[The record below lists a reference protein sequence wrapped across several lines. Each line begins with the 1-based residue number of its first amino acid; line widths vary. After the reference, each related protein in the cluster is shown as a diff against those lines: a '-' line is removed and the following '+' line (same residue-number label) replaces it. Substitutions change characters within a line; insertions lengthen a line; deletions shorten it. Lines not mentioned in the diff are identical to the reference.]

1 MGKYEG
7 SWSGMRRYLEHD
19 MLAPCLYGRVRYGCT
34 AYVGMDG
41 SRIFEICI
49 DGRPVKH
56 FSLETVNTWFLDNG
70 YRPGPRPVGL
80 GEYWDGLW
88 MLLDEVP
95 RSRRTAYTDD
105 EFCDAL
111 AAYRTQDIAASL
123 HSEDP
128 LVRMLA
134 ILDLAGWAS
143 GPCPLCGTLFP
154 NSQVAPEL
162 LPAGMDA
169 EFPKIVKSVA
179 LLTSQ
184 KSYGAVPRRLLFF
197 MSRLSAQQIIWRNA
211 AGHPANSHNAM
222 AHGPGHTGTVR
233 SASKSAFS
241 PGMPISSRKA
251 QHHLQK
257 LHPPHGPGVEV
268 DIPPVQPPGNA
279 EAHRGPQQLPA
290 VFPAGAQVGR
300 IHVRREG
307 MHIREH
313 QVRGACQQHPGQ
325 QSRHQAGPAACLT
338 DQGIQRQHHHP
349 GYGEGHPHIQGRI
362 HPQIETGKRHRQ
374 QHRHAGPPDPGPPGG
389 PGDAAEGSH
398 GILGVWGKDSLA
410 RALSTM
416 VGSDRAE
423 ELEQLQKLWFTTDSQ
438 QQQ

>member
-128 LVRMLA
+128 PGP
-134 ILDLAGWAS
+134 DAGDS
-143 GPCPLCGTLFP
+143 GPPGGQADPVRSAGHCFP
-154 NSQVAPEL
+154 TAGVAPEL
-162 LPAGMDA
+162 LPAADGCRG
-169 EFPKIVKSVA
+169 FPAQIVKKVSPFFDKPKK
-179 LLTSQ
+179 Q
-184 KSYGAVPRRLLFF
+184 CYGAVPRHCF
-197 MSRLSAQQIIWRNA
+197 SSY
-211 AGHPANSHNAM
+211 H
-222 AHGPGHTGTVR
+222 
-233 SASKSAFS
+233 AF
-241 PGMPISSRKA
+241 R
-251 QHHLQK
+251 
-257 LHPPHGPGVEV
+257 
-268 DIPPVQPPGNA
+268 
-279 EAHRGPQQLPA
+279 PQ
-290 VFPAGAQVGR
+290 
-300 IHVRREG
+300 
-307 MHIREH
+307 
-313 QVRGACQQHPGQ
+313 
-325 QSRHQAGPAACLT
+325 
-338 DQGIQRQHHHP
+338 
-349 GYGEGHPHIQGRI
+349 
-362 HPQIETGKRHRQ
+362 
-374 QHRHAGPPDPGPPGG
+374 
-389 PGDAAEGSH
+389 
-398 GILGVWGKDSLA
+398 
-410 RALSTM
+410 RAI
-416 VGSDRAE
+416 
-423 ELEQLQKLWFTTDSQ
+423 
-438 QQQ
+438 

>member
-134 ILDLAGWAS
+134 ILDRRVGKR
-143 GPCPLCGTLFP
+143 TLSALRDTV
-154 NSQVAPEL
+154 SQQPEWL
-162 LPAGMDA
+162 QNFYRLRMDA
-169 EFPKIVKSVA
+169 EDFQHKLSKKKCRPF
-179 LLTSQ
+179 LTSQ
-184 KSYGAVPRRLLFF
+184 KSSATAQCRGTAFLHITPFAPSGPYSGTRQARVHRRT
-197 MSRLSAQQIIWRNA
+197 A
-211 AGHPANSHNAM
+211 P
-222 AHGPGHTGTVR
+222 
-233 SASKSAFS
+233 
-241 PGMPISSRKA
+241 
-251 QHHLQK
+251 
-257 LHPPHGPGVEV
+257 
-268 DIPPVQPPGNA
+268 
-279 EAHRGPQQLPA
+279 
-290 VFPAGAQVGR
+290 
-300 IHVRREG
+300 
-307 MHIREH
+307 
-313 QVRGACQQHPGQ
+313 
-325 QSRHQAGPAACLT
+325 
-338 DQGIQRQHHHP
+338 
-349 GYGEGHPHIQGRI
+349 
-362 HPQIETGKRHRQ
+362 
-374 QHRHAGPPDPGPPGG
+374 
-389 PGDAAEGSH
+389 
-398 GILGVWGKDSLA
+398 
-410 RALSTM
+410 
-416 VGSDRAE
+416 
-423 ELEQLQKLWFTTDSQ
+423 
-438 QQQ
+438 

>member
-134 ILDLAGWAS
+134 ILDRRVGKR
-143 GPCPLCGTLFP
+143 TLYALRDTV
-154 NSQVAPEL
+154 SQQPEWL
-162 LPAGMDA
+162 QNFYRLRMDA
-169 EFPKIVKSVA
+169 EDFQHKLSKKVSPFFDKPKK
-179 LLTSQ
+179 Q
-184 KSYGAVPRRLLFF
+184 CYGAVPRHCF
-197 MSRLSAQQIIWRNA
+197 SSY
-211 AGHPANSHNAM
+211 H
-222 AHGPGHTGTVR
+222 
-233 SASKSAFS
+233 AF
-241 PGMPISSRKA
+241 R
-251 QHHLQK
+251 
-257 LHPPHGPGVEV
+257 
-268 DIPPVQPPGNA
+268 
-279 EAHRGPQQLPA
+279 PQ
-290 VFPAGAQVGR
+290 
-300 IHVRREG
+300 
-307 MHIREH
+307 
-313 QVRGACQQHPGQ
+313 
-325 QSRHQAGPAACLT
+325 
-338 DQGIQRQHHHP
+338 
-349 GYGEGHPHIQGRI
+349 
-362 HPQIETGKRHRQ
+362 
-374 QHRHAGPPDPGPPGG
+374 
-389 PGDAAEGSH
+389 
-398 GILGVWGKDSLA
+398 
-410 RALSTM
+410 RAI
-416 VGSDRAE
+416 
-423 ELEQLQKLWFTTDSQ
+423 
-438 QQQ
+438 

>member
-34 AYVGMDG
+34 DYVGMDG

-134 ILDLAGWAS
+134 ILDRRVGKRTLSALRDTAS
-143 GPCPLCGTLFP
+143 
-154 NSQVAPEL
+154 QQPEWL
-162 LPAGMDA
+162 QNFYRLRMDA
-169 EFPKIVKSVA
+169 EDF
-179 LLTSQ
+179 
-184 KSYGAVPRRLLFF
+184 
-197 MSRLSAQQIIWRNA
+197 
-211 AGHPANSHNAM
+211 
-222 AHGPGHTGTVR
+222 
-233 SASKSAFS
+233 
-241 PGMPISSRKA
+241 
-251 QHHLQK
+251 QHK
-257 LHPPHGPGVEV
+257 L
-268 DIPPVQPPGNA
+268 
-279 EAHRGPQQLPA
+279 
-290 VFPAGAQVGR
+290 
-300 IHVRREG
+300 
-307 MHIREH
+307 
-313 QVRGACQQHPGQ
+313 
-325 QSRHQAGPAACLT
+325 
-338 DQGIQRQHHHP
+338 
-349 GYGEGHPHIQGRI
+349 
-362 HPQIETGKRHRQ
+362 
-374 QHRHAGPPDPGPPGG
+374 
-389 PGDAAEGSH
+389 
-398 GILGVWGKDSLA
+398 
-410 RALSTM
+410 
-416 VGSDRAE
+416 
-423 ELEQLQKLWFTTDSQ
+423 
-438 QQQ
+438 

>member
-134 ILDLAGWAS
+134 ILDRRVGKRTLSALRDTVSQQPSGSGTFTGCGWMPRIS
-143 GPCPLCGTLFP
+143 STNCKKVSPFF
-154 NSQVAPEL
+154 
-162 LPAGMDA
+162 DK
-169 EFPKIVKSVA
+169 PKK
-179 LLTSQ
+179 Q
-184 KSYGAVPRRLLFF
+184 CYGAVPRHCF
-197 MSRLSAQQIIWRNA
+197 SSY
-211 AGHPANSHNAM
+211 H
-222 AHGPGHTGTVR
+222 
-233 SASKSAFS
+233 AF
-241 PGMPISSRKA
+241 R
-251 QHHLQK
+251 
-257 LHPPHGPGVEV
+257 
-268 DIPPVQPPGNA
+268 
-279 EAHRGPQQLPA
+279 PQ
-290 VFPAGAQVGR
+290 
-300 IHVRREG
+300 
-307 MHIREH
+307 
-313 QVRGACQQHPGQ
+313 
-325 QSRHQAGPAACLT
+325 
-338 DQGIQRQHHHP
+338 
-349 GYGEGHPHIQGRI
+349 
-362 HPQIETGKRHRQ
+362 
-374 QHRHAGPPDPGPPGG
+374 
-389 PGDAAEGSH
+389 
-398 GILGVWGKDSLA
+398 
-410 RALSTM
+410 RAI
-416 VGSDRAE
+416 
-423 ELEQLQKLWFTTDSQ
+423 
-438 QQQ
+438 

>member
-134 ILDLAGWAS
+134 ILDRRVGKR
-143 GPCPLCGTLFP
+143 TLSAPDGCRGFP
-154 NSQVAPEL
+154 AQ
-162 LPAGMDA
+162 
-169 EFPKIVKSVA
+169 IVKKVSPFFDKPKK
-179 LLTSQ
+179 Q
-184 KSYGAVPRRLLFF
+184 CYGAVPRHCF
-197 MSRLSAQQIIWRNA
+197 SSY
-211 AGHPANSHNAM
+211 H
-222 AHGPGHTGTVR
+222 
-233 SASKSAFS
+233 AF
-241 PGMPISSRKA
+241 R
-251 QHHLQK
+251 
-257 LHPPHGPGVEV
+257 
-268 DIPPVQPPGNA
+268 
-279 EAHRGPQQLPA
+279 PQ
-290 VFPAGAQVGR
+290 
-300 IHVRREG
+300 
-307 MHIREH
+307 
-313 QVRGACQQHPGQ
+313 
-325 QSRHQAGPAACLT
+325 
-338 DQGIQRQHHHP
+338 
-349 GYGEGHPHIQGRI
+349 
-362 HPQIETGKRHRQ
+362 
-374 QHRHAGPPDPGPPGG
+374 
-389 PGDAAEGSH
+389 
-398 GILGVWGKDSLA
+398 
-410 RALSTM
+410 RAI
-416 VGSDRAE
+416 
-423 ELEQLQKLWFTTDSQ
+423 
-438 QQQ
+438 

>member
-134 ILDLAGWAS
+134 ILDRRVGKR
-143 GPCPLCGTLFP
+143 TLSALWDTV
-154 NSQVAPEL
+154 SQQPEWL
-162 LPAGMDA
+162 QNFYRLRMDA
-169 EFPKIVKSVA
+169 EDFQHKLSKESVA
-179 LLTSQ
+179 LFDKPKKQ
-184 KSYGAVPRRLLFF
+184 CYGAVPR
-197 MSRLSAQQIIWRNA
+197 
-211 AGHPANSHNAM
+211 HC
-222 AHGPGHTGTVR
+222 
-233 SASKSAFS
+233 
-241 PGMPISSRKA
+241 ISS
-251 QHHLQK
+251 
-257 LHPPHGPGVEV
+257 
-268 DIPPVQPPGNA
+268 
-279 EAHRGPQQLPA
+279 
-290 VFPAGAQVGR
+290 
-300 IHVRREG
+300 
-307 MHIREH
+307 
-313 QVRGACQQHPGQ
+313 
-325 QSRHQAGPAACLT
+325 
-338 DQGIQRQHHHP
+338 
-349 GYGEGHPHIQGRI
+349 
-362 HPQIETGKRHRQ
+362 
-374 QHRHAGPPDPGPPGG
+374 
-389 PGDAAEGSH
+389 
-398 GILGVWGKDSLA
+398 
-410 RALSTM
+410 
-416 VGSDRAE
+416 
-423 ELEQLQKLWFTTDSQ
+423 
-438 QQQ
+438 

>member
-134 ILDLAGWAS
+134 ILDRRVGKR
-143 GPCPLCGTLFP
+143 TLSALRDTV
-154 NSQVAPEL
+154 SQQPEWL
-162 LPAGMDA
+162 QNFYRLRMDA
-169 EFPKIVKSVA
+169 EDFQHK
-179 LLTSQ
+179 
-184 KSYGAVPRRLLFF
+184 
-197 MSRLSAQQIIWRNA
+197 LSKKNFDY
-211 AGHPANSHNAM
+211 PEK
-222 AHGPGHTGTVR
+222 PL
-233 SASKSAFS
+233 KY
-241 PGMPISSRKA
+241 K
-251 QHHLQK
+251 
-257 LHPPHGPGVEV
+257 
-268 DIPPVQPPGNA
+268 
-279 EAHRGPQQLPA
+279 
-290 VFPAGAQVGR
+290 
-300 IHVRREG
+300 
-307 MHIREH
+307 HIR
-313 QVRGACQQHPGQ
+313 
-325 QSRHQAGPAACLT
+325 
-338 DQGIQRQHHHP
+338 
-349 GYGEGHPHIQGRI
+349 RI
-362 HPQIETGKRHRQ
+362 
-374 QHRHAGPPDPGPPGG
+374 
-389 PGDAAEGSH
+389 
-398 GILGVWGKDSLA
+398 
-410 RALSTM
+410 
-416 VGSDRAE
+416 SD
-423 ELEQLQKLWFTTDSQ
+423 
-438 QQQ
+438 

>member
-19 MLAPCLYGRVRYGCT
+19 MLAPSLYGRVRYGCT

-134 ILDLAGWAS
+134 ILDRRVGKR
-143 GPCPLCGTLFP
+143 TLSALRDTV
-154 NSQVAPEL
+154 SQQPEWL
-162 LPAGMDA
+162 QNFYRLRMDA
-169 EFPKIVKSVA
+169 EDSQHKLSKKVSPFFDKPKK
-179 LLTSQ
+179 Q
-184 KSYGAVPRRLLFF
+184 C
-197 MSRLSAQQIIWRNA
+197 
-211 AGHPANSHNAM
+211 
-222 AHGPGHTGTVR
+222 
-233 SASKSAFS
+233 
-241 PGMPISSRKA
+241 
-251 QHHLQK
+251 
-257 LHPPHGPGVEV
+257 
-268 DIPPVQPPGNA
+268 
-279 EAHRGPQQLPA
+279 
-290 VFPAGAQVGR
+290 
-300 IHVRREG
+300 
-307 MHIREH
+307 
-313 QVRGACQQHPGQ
+313 RGACRGTAFLHIMPF
-325 QSRHQAGPAACLT
+325 GPSGPYNGT
-338 DQGIQRQHHHP
+338 RQ
-349 GYGEGHPHIQGRI
+349 
-362 HPQIETGKRHRQ
+362 
-374 QHRHAGPPDPGPPGG
+374 
-389 PGDAAEGSH
+389 
-398 GILGVWGKDSLA
+398 A
-410 RALSTM
+410 RARRQT
-416 VGSDRAE
+416 AP
-423 ELEQLQKLWFTTDSQ
+423 
-438 QQQ
+438 

>member
-134 ILDLAGWAS
+134 ILDRRVGKR
-143 GPCPLCGTLFP
+143 TLSALRDTV
-154 NSQVAPEL
+154 SQQPEWL
-162 LPAGMDA
+162 QNFYRLRMDA
-169 EFPKIVKSVA
+169 EDFQHKLSKKCRPF
-179 LLTSQ
+179 LTSQ
-184 KSYGAVPRRLLFF
+184 KSSATAQCRGTAFLHITPFGPSGPYSGTRQARVHRRT
-197 MSRLSAQQIIWRNA
+197 A
-211 AGHPANSHNAM
+211 P
-222 AHGPGHTGTVR
+222 
-233 SASKSAFS
+233 
-241 PGMPISSRKA
+241 
-251 QHHLQK
+251 
-257 LHPPHGPGVEV
+257 
-268 DIPPVQPPGNA
+268 
-279 EAHRGPQQLPA
+279 
-290 VFPAGAQVGR
+290 
-300 IHVRREG
+300 
-307 MHIREH
+307 
-313 QVRGACQQHPGQ
+313 
-325 QSRHQAGPAACLT
+325 
-338 DQGIQRQHHHP
+338 
-349 GYGEGHPHIQGRI
+349 
-362 HPQIETGKRHRQ
+362 
-374 QHRHAGPPDPGPPGG
+374 
-389 PGDAAEGSH
+389 
-398 GILGVWGKDSLA
+398 
-410 RALSTM
+410 
-416 VGSDRAE
+416 
-423 ELEQLQKLWFTTDSQ
+423 
-438 QQQ
+438 

>member
-123 HSEDP
+123 HSENP

-134 ILDLAGWAS
+134 ILDRRVGKR
-143 GPCPLCGTLFP
+143 TLSALRDTV
-154 NSQVAPEL
+154 SQQPEWL
-162 LPAGMDA
+162 QNFYRLRMDA
-169 EFPKIVKSVA
+169 EDFQHKLSKKVSPFFDKPKK
-179 LLTSQ
+179 Q
-184 KSYGAVPRRLLFF
+184 CYGAVP
-197 MSRLSAQQIIWRNA
+197 
-211 AGHPANSHNAM
+211 P
-222 AHGPGHTGTVR
+222 R
-233 SASKSAFS
+233 S
-241 PGMPISSRKA
+241 
-251 QHHLQK
+251 
-257 LHPPHGPGVEV
+257 
-268 DIPPVQPPGNA
+268 
-279 EAHRGPQQLPA
+279 
-290 VFPAGAQVGR
+290 
-300 IHVRREG
+300 
-307 MHIREH
+307 
-313 QVRGACQQHPGQ
+313 
-325 QSRHQAGPAACLT
+325 
-338 DQGIQRQHHHP
+338 
-349 GYGEGHPHIQGRI
+349 
-362 HPQIETGKRHRQ
+362 
-374 QHRHAGPPDPGPPGG
+374 
-389 PGDAAEGSH
+389 
-398 GILGVWGKDSLA
+398 
-410 RALSTM
+410 
-416 VGSDRAE
+416 
-423 ELEQLQKLWFTTDSQ
+423 FT
-438 QQQ
+438 

>member
-134 ILDLAGWAS
+134 ILDRRVGKR
-143 GPCPLCGTLFP
+143 TLSALRDTV
-154 NSQVAPEL
+154 SQQPEWL
-162 LPAGMDA
+162 QNFYRLRMDA
-169 EFPKIVKSVA
+169 EDFQHKLYKKCRPF
-179 LLTSQ
+179 LTSQ
-184 KSYGAVPRRLLFF
+184 KSSATAQCRGTAFLYITPFGPSGPYSGRLRARRL
-197 MSRLSAQQIIWRNA
+197 
-211 AGHPANSHNAM
+211 
-222 AHGPGHTGTVR
+222 
-233 SASKSAFS
+233 
-241 PGMPISSRKA
+241 
-251 QHHLQK
+251 
-257 LHPPHGPGVEV
+257 
-268 DIPPVQPPGNA
+268 
-279 EAHRGPQQLPA
+279 
-290 VFPAGAQVGR
+290 
-300 IHVRREG
+300 RRT
-307 MHIREH
+307 
-313 QVRGACQQHPGQ
+313 AP
-325 QSRHQAGPAACLT
+325 
-338 DQGIQRQHHHP
+338 
-349 GYGEGHPHIQGRI
+349 
-362 HPQIETGKRHRQ
+362 
-374 QHRHAGPPDPGPPGG
+374 
-389 PGDAAEGSH
+389 
-398 GILGVWGKDSLA
+398 
-410 RALSTM
+410 
-416 VGSDRAE
+416 
-423 ELEQLQKLWFTTDSQ
+423 
-438 QQQ
+438 

>member
-128 LVRMLA
+128 WSGCWRFWT
-134 ILDLAGWAS
+134 AGWAS
-143 GPCPLCGTLFP
+143 EPCPLCGTLFP
-154 NSQVAPEL
+154 NSRSGSGTFTGCGWMPRISSTNCKKVSPFF
-162 LPAGMDA
+162 DK
-169 EFPKIVKSVA
+169 PKK
-179 LLTSQ
+179 Q
-184 KSYGAVPRRLLFF
+184 CYGAVPRHCF
-197 MSRLSAQQIIWRNA
+197 SSY
-211 AGHPANSHNAM
+211 H
-222 AHGPGHTGTVR
+222 
-233 SASKSAFS
+233 AF
-241 PGMPISSRKA
+241 R
-251 QHHLQK
+251 
-257 LHPPHGPGVEV
+257 
-268 DIPPVQPPGNA
+268 
-279 EAHRGPQQLPA
+279 PQ
-290 VFPAGAQVGR
+290 
-300 IHVRREG
+300 
-307 MHIREH
+307 
-313 QVRGACQQHPGQ
+313 
-325 QSRHQAGPAACLT
+325 
-338 DQGIQRQHHHP
+338 
-349 GYGEGHPHIQGRI
+349 
-362 HPQIETGKRHRQ
+362 
-374 QHRHAGPPDPGPPGG
+374 
-389 PGDAAEGSH
+389 
-398 GILGVWGKDSLA
+398 
-410 RALSTM
+410 RAI
-416 VGSDRAE
+416 
-423 ELEQLQKLWFTTDSQ
+423 
-438 QQQ
+438 

>member
-88 MLLDEVP
+88 MLLDKVP

-134 ILDLAGWAS
+134 ILDRRVGKR
-143 GPCPLCGTLFP
+143 TL
-154 NSQVAPEL
+154 SALRDTVSKQPEWL
-162 LPAGMDA
+162 QNFYRLRMDA
-169 EFPKIVKSVA
+169 EDF
-179 LLTSQ
+179 
-184 KSYGAVPRRLLFF
+184 
-197 MSRLSAQQIIWRNA
+197 
-211 AGHPANSHNAM
+211 
-222 AHGPGHTGTVR
+222 
-233 SASKSAFS
+233 
-241 PGMPISSRKA
+241 
-251 QHHLQK
+251 QHK
-257 LHPPHGPGVEV
+257 L
-268 DIPPVQPPGNA
+268 
-279 EAHRGPQQLPA
+279 
-290 VFPAGAQVGR
+290 
-300 IHVRREG
+300 
-307 MHIREH
+307 
-313 QVRGACQQHPGQ
+313 
-325 QSRHQAGPAACLT
+325 
-338 DQGIQRQHHHP
+338 
-349 GYGEGHPHIQGRI
+349 
-362 HPQIETGKRHRQ
+362 
-374 QHRHAGPPDPGPPGG
+374 
-389 PGDAAEGSH
+389 
-398 GILGVWGKDSLA
+398 
-410 RALSTM
+410 
-416 VGSDRAE
+416 
-423 ELEQLQKLWFTTDSQ
+423 
-438 QQQ
+438 

>member
-123 HSEDP
+123 HSEAP

-134 ILDLAGWAS
+134 ILDRRVGKR
-143 GPCPLCGTLFP
+143 TLSALRDTV
-154 NSQVAPEL
+154 SQQPEWL
-162 LPAGMDA
+162 QNFYRLRMDA
-169 EFPKIVKSVA
+169 EDF
-179 LLTSQ
+179 
-184 KSYGAVPRRLLFF
+184 
-197 MSRLSAQQIIWRNA
+197 
-211 AGHPANSHNAM
+211 
-222 AHGPGHTGTVR
+222 
-233 SASKSAFS
+233 
-241 PGMPISSRKA
+241 
-251 QHHLQK
+251 QHK
-257 LHPPHGPGVEV
+257 L
-268 DIPPVQPPGNA
+268 
-279 EAHRGPQQLPA
+279 
-290 VFPAGAQVGR
+290 
-300 IHVRREG
+300 
-307 MHIREH
+307 
-313 QVRGACQQHPGQ
+313 
-325 QSRHQAGPAACLT
+325 
-338 DQGIQRQHHHP
+338 
-349 GYGEGHPHIQGRI
+349 
-362 HPQIETGKRHRQ
+362 
-374 QHRHAGPPDPGPPGG
+374 
-389 PGDAAEGSH
+389 
-398 GILGVWGKDSLA
+398 
-410 RALSTM
+410 
-416 VGSDRAE
+416 
-423 ELEQLQKLWFTTDSQ
+423 
-438 QQQ
+438 